1 MQDKDGNVHYLH
13 TEDCVVWCGDGR
25 SLRENME
32 SVQFEEYETEEV
44 ELPDAE
50 TALTNIRKGK
60 SWTELFSNIKA
71 FCKGVVL
78 ISRVLDSENITE
90 DGYLMSGKK
99 CSELFQEVNAKFN
112 TLNES
117 LQKIINN
124 SATALSG
131 SQTYSDL
138 PSGTTIV
145 TISFTK
151 TFATIPTVLVSG
163 TGTGHRYP
171 NGTWGQTPDYI
182 KNLSAALVAGSVTKG
197 GFQIKL
203 TNNIG
208 GGYLGRI
215 AVTWNATAP
224 IVAS

>member
-1 MQDKDGNVHYLH
+1 M
-13 TEDCVVWCGDGR
+13 
-25 SLRENME
+25 
-32 SVQFEEYETEEV
+32 
-44 ELPDAE
+44 
-50 TALTNIRKGK
+50 
-60 SWTELFSNIKA
+60 
-71 FCKGVVL
+71 
-78 ISRVLDSENITE
+78 
-90 DGYLMSGKK
+90 
-99 CSELFQEVNAKFN
+99 KFN